1 MDALTR
7 RYRRLL
13 FAYPD
18 TYRRQRGEELLG
30 TLLDTARP
38 GQRRPTVA
46 DTADLLLGGLRQR
59 LGGTVAADLE
69 AGIALAAPF
78 ALALA
83 AGLCGFLWLTVERLP
98 DGLSAAGPFL
108 TVGPAAYAVWLVAA
122 LLRAVLPAAAS
133 RVPVAAAMAV
143 TALLIPVAALTGYR
157 RPPLWVIFA
166 LLGFGAIALAG
177 GGTALAGAARLAVPV
192 GALVATALAKA
203 LLGWQR
209 TPDIWWD
216 DYYQPALWL
225 SGIVAAI
232 AVIGIGCAGAVAA
245 ARGRPARPYLWA
257 ALLLALPGGWLGPMN
272 TQRALQFQPGLA
284 FGRLAEVVLASCLVL
299 AAMTWLAAVR
309 PGLRTGLLE
318 RAGGLAIAC
327 AGGVS
332 VFLGLA
338 SRLLF
343 VDRDWPLGDWP
354 VYLGWVAVAAVWPFL
369 SLTGRRIVTTA
380 ALLLM
385 VAVSL
390 LPDEVAPPPGVR
402 SGLAA
407 LGVVALIAPGRYPGR
422 LAVPLTTLG
431 MSGVAGLIA
440 VYDNAWQ
447 LTGWVAYQQTAAL
460 VMTVVIAP
468 LTVAVV
474 AGIRAVVEGSR
485 TAAGGLLVL
494 TGAGW
499 IGLLALPNLERWG
512 PTLLLLPIGLATVL
526 VVQRLRGRTLA
537 ERRSDRLRGCRTLAE
552 RRSDRLRGGGGAA
565 ARAAQLR
572 GYAVAHHA
580 DLMSLAYLLCAD
592 RDAAGDLVCRAL
604 AAAYRSGP
612 IEDREVRRH
621 LVRLA
626 ARRAARRSGA
636 QSALDSRAARRSGA
650 QSALDS
656 RIPTAQSTMDDPLWT
671 AVRRLAPARRVA
683 LVLHLHAGL
692 PVEEIA
698 DLMRKPETTVR
709 RLSATALAELAA
721 VTQPAVTVQ
730 PAATPGKSE

>member
-1 MDALTR
+1 MDALAR

-18 TYRRQRGEELLG
+18 SYRRQRGEELLG

-46 DTADLLLGGLRQR
+46 DAADLVLGGLRQR
-59 LGGTVAADLE
+59 LGATVAADLQ
-69 AGIALAAPF
+69 AGIGLAAPF

-98 DGLSAAGPFL
+98 DGFSTTGPFL
-108 TVGPAAYAVWLVAA
+108 TVGPAAYAVWVVAA

-133 RVPVAAAMAV
+133 RVPVAAAVAV

-157 RPPLWVIFA
+157 RPPLWVILA

-203 LLGWQR
+203 LLGWQQ
-209 TPDIWWD
+209 TPGSWWD
-216 DYYQPALWL
+216 NYYQPALWL
-225 SGIVAAI
+225 SGIVAAH
-232 AVIGIGCAGAVAA
+232 AVIGIGGAGAVAG
-245 ARGRPARPYLWA
+245 ARGRPVRPYLWA

-309 PGLRTGLLE
+309 QRLRTGLLE
-318 RAGGLAIAC
+318 RAGGLAIGC

-343 VDRDWPLGDWP
+343 VDRDWPLADWP
-354 VYLGWVAVAAVWPFL
+354 VYLGWVAVAAAWPFL
-369 SLTGRRIVTTA
+369 GVAGRRIVTA
-380 ALLLM
+380 AAMLLM
-385 VAVSL
+385 VAVWL
-390 LPDEVAPPPGVR
+390 LPDEVGPPPGVC

-474 AGIRAVVEGSR
+474 AGVRAVVEGPR
-485 TAAGGLLVL
+485 TVAGGLLVL

-512 PTLLLLPIGLATVL
+512 PILLLLPVGLATVL
-526 VVQRLRGRTLA
+526 VMQRLRGRTLA
-537 ERRSDRLRGCRTLAE
+537 GQRSDRL
-552 RRSDRLRGGGGAA
+552 GGGRAA
-565 ARAAQLR
+565 QAAQLR
-572 GYAVAHHA
+572 GYAAAHHP
-580 DLMSLAYLLCAD
+580 DLLALAYLLCGE
-592 RDAAGDLVCRAL
+592 REAAGDLVCRAL
-604 AAAYRSGP
+604 AAAYRSER
-612 IEDREVRRH
+612 IDDREVRRH

-626 ARRAARRSGA
+626 SRRASTVR
-636 QSALDSRAARRSGA
+636 
-650 QSALDS
+650 
-656 RIPTAQSTMDDPLWT
+656 STMDDPLWT
-671 AVRRLAPARRVA
+671 AVLRLAPARRVA

-698 DLMRKPETTVR
+698 DLMRRPEPTVR
-709 RLSATALAELAA
+709 RLIPEALADLAA
-721 VTQPAVTVQ
+721 SRQ